1 MLFIQPT
8 GAFVNIGLGPGPW
21 RKGVKNLQNKREIRK
36 EKKKNEREREREGK
50 DIVDVA
56 NVLITK
62 VR

>member
-36 EKKKNEREREREGK
+36 EKKKNEREREREK
-50 DIVDVA
+50 I
-56 NVLITK
+56 LSM
-62 VR
+62 

>member
-36 EKKKNEREREREGK
+36 EKKTREREREGK